1 MFLLPI
7 HVPWPNQAS
16 KKLTDQQTP
25 QLNFPSL
32 SLPSSVC
39 SRLDFSTFVMDFT
52 TPEASLSL
60 RHFAHMEPTVSIFGS
75 YVPWTSSRWERS
87 HQSPL
92 RKNGAMW
99 EVVNSKG
106 GRFFAGEP
114 HCLTWEKMRLGMVWC
129 SQLRFF
135 GSFFF
140 FSKKIP
146 IIFWSFFEK
155 ASSMGFHGGWSWPAT
170 WWPLSMIF
178 FSISLPETCLTVVFF
193 PKIQTDISW
202 LIEGL
207 GCFGGFRLD
216 PLYERDCY
224 PCGTHR
230 ISNHQPKPPINHY
243 PSSHNHG
250 LFKNGSL
257 Q

>member
-52 TPEASLSL
+52 TPEASLLL

-140 FSKKIP
+140 FRKKSL
-146 IIFWSFFEK
+146 SFFGLFLFAHLLWYRK
-155 ASSMGFHGGWSWPAT
+155 KQAQWVFMVDGAGPLHGGLCHGFLFNFPYPKLV
-170 WWPLSMIF
+170 WPLL
-178 FSISLPETCLTVVFF
+178 FSQRSKLT
-193 PKIQTDISW
+193 
-202 LIEGL
+202 
-207 GCFGGFRLD
+207 
-216 PLYERDCY
+216 
-224 PCGTHR
+224 
-230 ISNHQPKPPINHY
+230 
-243 PSSHNHG
+243 SH
-250 LFKNGSL
+250 GSL
-257 Q
+257 KVWVALEDSDLVPKKWKGIGTT